1 MNRQMNVGIV
11 GCGEIA
17 QISHIPY
24 LIELPQFKIEAI
36 CDLSPNVVH
45 LLGEKYQISNRYV
58 DYHELVRN
66 ADLDIVLVC
75 NKSHAGP
82 ALAAMEEGKHV
93 FVEKPIA
100 LNLKQAD
107 EMILSAK
114 ENDVKLLVGYMKQ
127 YDPAY
132 GLMKQLVSEIE
143 KIHLI
148 RVHDFAG
155 TYGINQEIYEL
166 IKGTDIDPNL
176 LTSVNQSIES
186 EMLEDIGLD
195 RKDLLNAHDIM
206 IHLCIHDINALHGL
220 YGLPEK
226 ILSADLYD
234 DNFVSALMKFE
245 NGVNLVWETG
255 NLVTLIDWDEQIT
268 VYGSEKLLEL
278 RFPFP
283 YLKNAASEVNIVENL
298 GGSASRRKIIT
309 SYDEAFKREWK
320 HFYACITNDLEPLTN
335 GVQARKDLQFA
346 VELTK
351 AAAGIK

>member
-1 MNRQMNVGIV
+1 MKVGIV

-24 LIELPQFKIEAI
+24 LIELPQFQVEAI
-36 CDLSPNVVH
+36 CDISPTVVNSV
-45 LLGEKYQISNRYV
+45 GEKYQIKERCV
-58 DYHELVRN
+58 DYHELVN
-66 ADLDIVLVC
+66 NPELDIVLVT

-82 ALAAMEEGKHV
+82 AIAAMESGKHV

-107 EMILSAK
+107 EMIFSSK
-114 ENDVKLLVGYMKQ
+114 QNEVKLLVGYMKQ

-132 GLMKQLVSEIE
+132 ALMKQLISELE

-155 TYGINQEIYEL
+155 SYGINQEIYEL
-166 IKGTDIDPNL
+166 VKATDLDPDL
-176 LTSVNQSIES
+176 LGRLNQSFAS
-186 EMLEDIGLD
+186 ELLEDVGPD
-195 RKDLLNAHDIM
+195 RQDLLNAHDIM

-220 YGLPEK
+220 YGLPDM
-226 ILSADLYD
+226 ILSAELYD
-234 DNFVSALMKFE
+234 ENFVSAMMKYE
-245 NGVNLVWETG
+245 NGVTLVWETG
-255 NLVTLIDWDEQIT
+255 NLVTLMDWDEQIT
-268 VYGSEKLLEL
+268 VYGSERLLEL

-283 YLKNAASEVNIVENL
+283 YLKNAASEVNIRENL

-320 HFYACITNDLEPLTN
+320 HFYDCITNDLEPLTN
-335 GVQARKDLQFA
+335 GAQARKDLQFA

-351 AAAGIK
+351 TAARINQ